1 MNRSRSLSLL
11 LSAVLTAAL
20 YGRAVYLPFFFDDLD
35 HMPFVAATGL
45 LDIWGSSGGFPYY
58 RPLGATIWRVF
69 YKVLNENNPLVL
81 HAFNLILHIANGTLI
96 GLIVA
101 KFSQKNE
108 RLRWAAPLAASF
120 FIVFP
125 FSYQAVPWIGAA
137 YHLLA
142 ASLIL
147 AAVYAVICR
156 VDRPSNSYLVL
167 GIGAAFLAPFA
178 HENGVVLP
186 LLLPLAAFLYRPS
199 RFKITPASLAIWT
212 APTAAWLLI
221 WLLVPKGRSDGFFP
235 INFEAVWQNT
245 VYFLQGLT
253 FPTTIFTGRLVSQ
266 GGWHD
271 FTTTY
276 LFAAVGILLI
286 IIGYR
291 TAKKQLQRMMLFGL
305 GWFVVSSLPAVFSL
319 DFAYTL
325 SSPRLLMIP
334 SVGIATVW
342 AGVICALWES
352 SRYKTVVR
360 SFSVGLAGYIVAA
373 SSWMIVVH
381 MNQHETLGRIW
392 QQAADIAVEANRPG
406 FDTVPVFVN
415 LPSALVERQLFFPI
429 GHEGTVF
436 MVPYIPLE
444 RIIDSQLGYSATA
457 VFRAY
462 EDIRPQRDYLYDV
475 LGSGRD
481 WPEILSDYPRVDIWV
496 TDYFE
501 DDVQLRLIGS
511 SITPTRPTFPFV
523 FEELDSS
530 ILLASAVREEQK
542 ISVEIVWR
550 VGESAP
556 SFEWTAF
563 VHLLDDQG
571 QLIAQADGH
580 PWGSTYPLGQW
591 PPAAQHIDLRTIMIP
606 EGTAEEVTVQIGLYS
621 NVSGERATVIL
632 PDGEA
637 ADALTLNVANE

>member
-11 LSAVLTAAL
+11 LSVILTAAL
-20 YGRAVYLPFFFDDLD
+20 YGRAIYLPFFFDDLD

-58 RPLGATIWRVF
+58 RPLGATIWRF
-69 YKVLNENNPLVL
+69 FFQLLNENNPLVL
-81 HAFNLILHIANGTLI
+81 HAFNLILHITNGTLI
-96 GLIVA
+96 ALIVA
-101 KFSQKNE
+101 KFSQNNE
-108 RLRWAAPLAASF
+108 RLRWAAPLAAAF

-125 FSYQAVPWIGAA
+125 FSYQAVPWIGAV

-147 AAVYAVICR
+147 IAVYATISR
-156 VDRPSNSYLVL
+156 VDHPSNAYLLL

-186 LLLPLAAFLYRPS
+186 LLLPLAAFLFRPS
-199 RFKITPASLAIWT
+199 RFKINLTSLSIWT
-212 APTAAWLLI
+212 APTAAWLII

-286 IIGYR
+286 VIGYQ
-291 TAKKQLQRMMLFGL
+291 TAKKQLQRIILFGL
-305 GWFVVSSLPAVFSL
+305 GWFVVSSLPAVFLL
-319 DFAYTL
+319 DFAYIL

-334 SVGIATVW
+334 SVGVAIVW

-352 SRYKTVVR
+352 VRYKAILR
-360 SFSVGLAGYIVAA
+360 AFSIGLAGYILAA

-392 QQAADIAVEANRPG
+392 QQAADITVEANRPG

-444 RIIDSQLGYSATA
+444 RIIDGQLGHPASA

-475 LGSGRD
+475 LDSGRD
-481 WPEILSDYPRVDIWV
+481 WPEILAGNPRVDIWL
-496 TDYFE
+496 TDYLE
-501 DDVQLRLIGS
+501 DDIQLRRIGS

-523 FEELDSS
+523 FAELDSS
-530 ILLASAVREEQK
+530 ILLASAVQEKQNVA
-542 ISVEIVWR
+542 VEIVWR
-550 VGESAP
+550 VGETAP
-556 SFEWTAF
+556 PFEWTAF

-571 QLIAQADGH
+571 QLITQADGH
-580 PWGSTYPLGQW
+580 PWGNTYPLGQW
-591 PPAAQHIDLRTIMIP
+591 SPAAQHIDLRTITIP
-606 EGTAEEVTVQIGLYS
+606 EGATGELTVQIGLYS
-621 NVSGERATVIL
+621 NLSGERATVIL
-632 PDGEA
+632 PDGET
-637 ADALTLNVANE
+637 ADALKVSVTEK